1 MAETTTIKAVELVRR
16 IRDDHARLLAG
27 KSDSQVIEFFRNQA
41 AALQE
46 RASHTPVPETPG
58 TGRA

>member
-1 MAETTTIKAVELVRR
+1 MAETKTIRAVELVRR

-27 KSDSQVIEFFRNQA
+27 KSDLQVIEFFRHQA

-46 RASHTPVPETPG
+46 RVSHTPVHETPG